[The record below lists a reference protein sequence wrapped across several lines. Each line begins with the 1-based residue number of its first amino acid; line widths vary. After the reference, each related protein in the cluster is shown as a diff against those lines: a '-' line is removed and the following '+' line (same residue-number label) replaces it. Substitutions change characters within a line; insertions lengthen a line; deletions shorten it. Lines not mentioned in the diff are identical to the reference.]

1 MADLGDA
8 LLSTWI
14 ALTRLAGP
22 VGGAIVGARRRR
34 GKEDPARSAERLGH
48 PSASRP
54 EGPLVWVHAVSVG
67 EAMAAMPVVDRLI
80 ADGKSVLVTTVTTTS
95 AALVGHRLKPG
106 LIHQF
111 APLDLAGPVDRFLA
125 HWRPDLAVFVESEI
139 WPVAIGRL
147 ADHGIPLVV
156 ANARLSPR
164 SFRGWQRAAP
174 AARAVFRRMSLVLA
188 QTDDDGARFA
198 QLGAPEVATFG
209 NIKFDA
215 GLPDVG
221 VAELD
226 ALKAGIGERP
236 MVLAASTH
244 PGEDEVVLTAL
255 LKLKESRPEALL
267 VIVPRHPVRG
277 GDIAL
282 LSEAAGLAT
291 RRRSVGELPD
301 GTTEVYVADTL
312 GELATFF
319 RLADVVLMGGT
330 FIEGIGGHNLIEP
343 ARLGAAV
350 VSGPHFSNWLDISHA
365 FIEAGGLT
373 IVRSPDEIAGATLD
387 LIEDPALR
395 ARQAA
400 AGERVVAGSA
410 GAVARTIEAIRPL
423 IGRSSGGNPC

>member
-22 VGGAIVGARRRR
+22 VGGAIVGVRRRR
-34 GKEDPARSAERLGH
+34 GKEDPARSAERLGQ

-80 ADGKSVLVTTVTTTS
+80 SDGMSVLVTTVTTTS

-221 VAELD
+221 AAELD
-226 ALKAGIGERP
+226 ALKDGMGGRP

-255 LKLKESRPEALL
+255 LKLKESRPEVLL

-291 RRRSVGELPD
+291 RRRSTGELPD
-301 GTTEVYVADTL
+301 GATEVYVADTL

-350 VSGPHFSNWLDISHA
+350 VSGPHFSNWLDIYHA
-365 FIEAGGLT
+365 FIEAGGLKV
-373 IVRSPDEIAGATLD
+373 VRSPDEISDATLD
-387 LIEDPALR
+387 LIEDRALR

-423 IGRSSGGNPC
+423 IGRPSGGSPC

>member
-34 GKEDPARSAERLGH
+34 GKEDPARSTERLGH
-48 PSASRP
+48 PSEARP

-67 EAMAAMPVVDRLI
+67 EAMAAMSVVDRLI
-80 ADGKSVLVTTVTTTS
+80 SDGKSVLVTTVTTTS
-95 AALVGHRLKPG
+95 AALVGHRLRPG

-164 SFRGWQRAAP
+164 SFQGWRRAAP

-221 VAELD
+221 DAELD
-226 ALKAGIGERP
+226 ALKAGIGDRP

-282 LSEAAGLAT
+282 LSEAAGLVT
-291 RRRSVGELPD
+291 RRRSTGELP
-301 GTTEVYVADTL
+301 GGATEVYVADTL

-350 VSGPHFSNWLDISHA
+350 VSGPHFSNWLDIYHA
-365 FIEAGGLT
+365 FIEAGGLKV
-373 IVRSPDEIAGATLD
+373 VRSPDEIAGATLD

-423 IGRSSGGNPC
+423 IGGSSGGNPC

>member
-34 GKEDPARSAERLGH
+34 GKEDPARSTERLGH
-48 PSASRP
+48 PSEARP

-80 ADGKSVLVTTVTTTS
+80 SDGKSVLVTTVTTTS
-95 AALVGHRLKPG
+95 AALVGHRLRPG

-164 SFRGWQRAAP
+164 SFQGWRRAAP

-221 VAELD
+221 DAELD
-226 ALKAGIGERP
+226 ALKAGIGDRP

-282 LSEAAGLAT
+282 LSEAAGLVT
-291 RRRSVGELPD
+291 RRRSTGELPD
-301 GTTEVYVADTL
+301 GATEVYVADTL

-350 VSGPHFSNWLDISHA
+350 VSGPHFSNWLDIYHA
-365 FIEAGGLT
+365 FIEAGGLKV
-373 IVRSPDEIAGATLD
+373 VRSPDEIAGATLD
-387 LIEDPALR
+387 LIADPALR
-395 ARQAA
+395 TRQAA

>member
-48 PSASRP
+48 PSAPRP

-80 ADGKSVLVTTVTTTS
+80 AEGKTVLVTTVTTTS
-95 AALVGHRLKPG
+95 AALIGHRLRPG

-147 ADHGIPLVV
+147 ADHDIPLVV

-164 SFRGWQRAAP
+164 SFQGWRRAAP

-188 QTDDDGARFA
+188 QTDDDGARFSR
-198 QLGAPEVATFG
+198 LGAPEVATFG

-215 GLPDVG
+215 GLPDVD
-221 VAELD
+221 VTDLD
-226 ALKAGIGERP
+226 ALRGGVGERP
-236 MVLAASTH
+236 VVLAASTH

-255 LKLKESRPEALL
+255 LTLKESRPEVLL

-291 RRRSVGELPD
+291 RRRGAGELPD
-301 GTTEVYVADTL
+301 DTTEVYVADTL

-319 RLADVVLMGGT
+319 QLADVVLMGGT

-350 VSGPHFSNWLDISHA
+350 VSGPHFSNWLDIYHA
-365 FIEAGGLT
+365 FIEAGGLKVVHT
-373 IVRSPDEIAGATLD
+373 PLEIASATLS

-395 ARQAA
+395 AKQAA

-410 GAVARTIEAIRPL
+410 GAVARTIEAITPL
-423 IGRSSGGNPC
+423 IDRPSGGGPC

>member
-14 ALTRLAGP
+14 ALTRLASP
-22 VGGAIVGARRRR
+22 VGGIIVGTRRRR

-48 PSASRP
+48 PSAGRP

-67 EAMAAMPVVDRLI
+67 EAMAAMPVIDRLT
-80 ADGKSVLVTTVTTTS
+80 AEGKSVLVTTVTTTS

-164 SFRGWQRAAP
+164 SFRGWRRAAP

-188 QTDDDGARFA
+188 QTDDDGERFSN
-198 QLGAPEVATFG
+198 LGAPDVATFG

-221 VAELD
+221 IADLD
-226 ALKAGIGERP
+226 ALREGVGDRP

-244 PGEDEVVLTAL
+244 PGEDELLLTAFL
-255 LKLKESRPEALL
+255 SLKEKRPEALL

-282 LSEAAGLAT
+282 LSEAAGLSV
-291 RRRSVGELPD
+291 RRRSAGELPD
-301 GTTEVYVADTL
+301 AMTEIYVADTL
-312 GELATFF
+312 GELSAFF
-319 RLADVVLMGGT
+319 RLATVVLMGGT
-330 FIEGIGGHNLIEP
+330 FIDGIGGHNLIEP

-350 VSGPHFSNWLDISHA
+350 ISGPHFSNWIDIYRA
-365 FIEAGGLT
+365 FIEAGGLK
-373 IVRSPDEIAGATLD
+373 IVRSPGELADATLK
-387 LIEDPALR
+387 LINEPALR
-395 ARQAA
+395 AKQAA
-400 AGERVVAGSA
+400 VGEQVVSGSA
-410 GAVARTIEAIRPL
+410 GAVARTIDAIMPL
-423 IGRSSGGNPC
+423 IGRASGGPPC

>member
-48 PSASRP
+48 PSAPRP

-80 ADGKSVLVTTVTTTS
+80 AEGKTVLVTTVTTTS
-95 AALVGHRLKPG
+95 AALIGHRLRPG

-147 ADHGIPLVV
+147 ADHDIPLVV

-164 SFRGWQRAAP
+164 SFQGWRRAAP

-188 QTDDDGARFA
+188 QTDDDGARFSR
-198 QLGAPEVATFG
+198 LGAPEVATFG

-215 GLPDVG
+215 GLPDVD
-221 VAELD
+221 VTDLD
-226 ALKAGIGERP
+226 ALRDGVGERP
-236 MVLAASTH
+236 VVLAASTH

-255 LKLKESRPEALL
+255 LTLKESRPEVLL

-291 RRRSVGELPD
+291 RRRGAGELPD
-301 GTTEVYVADTL
+301 DTTEVYVADTL

-319 RLADVVLMGGT
+319 QLADVVLMGGT

-350 VSGPHFSNWLDISHA
+350 VSGPHFSNWLDIYHA
-365 FIEAGGLT
+365 FIEAGGLKVVHT
-373 IVRSPDEIAGATLD
+373 PLEIASATLS

-395 ARQAA
+395 AKQAA

-410 GAVARTIEAIRPL
+410 GAVARTIEAITPL
-423 IGRSSGGNPC
+423 IDRPSGGGPC

>member
-221 VAELD
+221 IAELD

-244 PGEDEVVLTAL
+244 PGEDEVVLTTL

-350 VSGPHFSNWLDISHA
+350 VSGPHFSNWLDIYHA
-365 FIEAGGLT
+365 FIKAGGLT

-387 LIEDPALR
+387 LIKDPALR

>member
-34 GKEDPARSAERLGH
+34 GKEDPARSAERLGQ

-164 SFRGWQRAAP
+164 SFRGWQRAAA

-198 QLGAPEVATFG
+198 RLGAPEVATFG

-221 VAELD
+221 AAGLD
-226 ALKAGIGERP
+226 ALKDGMGGRP

-255 LKLKESRPEALL
+255 LKLKESRPEVLL

-291 RRRSVGELPD
+291 RRRSIGELPD
-301 GTTEVYVADTL
+301 GATEVYVADTL

-330 FIEGIGGHNLIEP
+330 FIEDIGGHNLIEP

-350 VSGPHFSNWLDISHA
+350 VSGPHFSNWLDIYHA

-373 IVRSPDEIAGATLD
+373 IARSPDEIAGATLD

-395 ARQAA
+395 ARQAT

-423 IGRSSGGNPC
+423 IGRSSGGSPC

>member
-14 ALTRLAGP
+14 ALTRLVSP
-22 VGGAIVGARRRR
+22 VGAIIVGARRRR

-48 PSASRP
+48 PSAPRP

-67 EAMAAMPVVDRLI
+67 EAMAAMPMVDRLI
-80 ADGKSVLVTTVTTTS
+80 AEGKGVLVTTVTTTS
-95 AALVGHRLKPG
+95 AALVGHRLRPG

-125 HWRPDLAVFVESEI
+125 HWRPDLALFVESEI

-164 SFRGWQRAAP
+164 SFQGWQRAAP

-188 QTDDDGARFA
+188 QTDDDGARFSR
-198 QLGAPEVATFG
+198 LGAPEVAVTG

-221 VAELD
+221 IADLD
-226 ALKAGIGERP
+226 ALQDGIGERP

-244 PGEDEVVLTAL
+244 PGEDEVVLTAF
-255 LKLKESRPEALL
+255 LKLRESRPQALL

-277 GDIAL
+277 SDIAL
-282 LSEAAGLAT
+282 LSQAAGLET
-291 RRRSVGELPD
+291 RRRGAGDAPD
-301 GTTEVYVADTL
+301 ATTDVYVADTL
-312 GELATFF
+312 GELAAFF

-330 FIEGIGGHNLIEP
+330 FIDGIGGHNLIEP

-350 VSGPHFSNWLDISHA
+350 VCGQYFANWLDIYRA
-365 FIEAGGLT
+365 FIDAGGLKVT
-373 IVRSPDEIAGATLD
+373 HSTDELASVTLS
-387 LIEDPALR
+387 LINDPALK
-395 ARQAA
+395 ATQAA
-400 AGERVVAGSA
+400 AGQRVVAGSA
-410 GAVARTIEAIRPL
+410 GAVARTIEAITPL
-423 IGRSSGGNPC
+423 IGRDAGGGPC

>member
-34 GKEDPARSAERLGH
+34 GKEDPARSTERLGH
-48 PSASRP
+48 PSEARP

-80 ADGKSVLVTTVTTTS
+80 SDGKSVLVTTVTTTS
-95 AALVGHRLKPG
+95 AALVGHRLRPG

-111 APLDLAGPVDRFLA
+111 APLDLAGPVDRFLT

-164 SFRGWQRAAP
+164 SFQGWRRAAP

-198 QLGAPEVATFG
+198 QLGAPKVATFG

-221 VAELD
+221 DAELD
-226 ALKAGIGERP
+226 ALKAGIGNRP

-277 GDIAL
+277 GDITL

-291 RRRSVGELPD
+291 RRRSTGELPD
-301 GTTEVYVADTL
+301 DATEVYVADTL

-350 VSGPHFSNWLDISHA
+350 VSGPHFSNWLDIYHA
-365 FIEAGGLT
+365 FIEAGGLKV
-373 IVRSPDEIAGATLD
+373 VRSPDEIAGATLD
-387 LIEDPALR
+387 LIDDPALR

>member
-1 MADLGDA
+1 
-8 LLSTWI
+8 
-14 ALTRLAGP
+14 
-22 VGGAIVGARRRR
+22 
-34 GKEDPARSAERLGH
+34 
-48 PSASRP
+48 
-54 EGPLVWVHAVSVG
+54 VHAVSVG

-221 VAELD
+221 IAELD
-226 ALKAGIGERP
+226 ALKAGMGERP

-350 VSGPHFSNWLDISHA
+350 VSGPHFSNWLDIYHA
-365 FIEAGGLT
+365 FIDAGGLT

>member
-14 ALTRLAGP
+14 VLTRLAGP
-22 VGGAIVGARRRR
+22 VGGAIVGVRRRR
-34 GKEDPARSAERLGH
+34 GKEDPARSAERLGQ

-80 ADGKSVLVTTVTTTS
+80 SDGMSVLVTTVTTTS

-198 QLGAPEVATFG
+198 RLGAPEVATFG

-221 VAELD
+221 AAELD
-226 ALKAGIGERP
+226 ALKDGMDGRP

-255 LKLKESRPEALL
+255 LKLKESRPEVLL

-291 RRRSVGELPD
+291 RRRSTGELPD
-301 GTTEVYVADTL
+301 GATEVYVADTL

-350 VSGPHFSNWLDISHA
+350 VSGPHFSNWLDIYHA
-365 FIEAGGLT
+365 FIEAGGLKV
-373 IVRSPDEIAGATLD
+373 VRSPDEIADATLD
-387 LIEDPALR
+387 LIEDRALR

-423 IGRSSGGNPC
+423 IGRPSGGSPC

>member
-34 GKEDPARSAERLGH
+34 GKEDPARSAERLGQ

-215 GLPDVG
+215 GLPDAG

-267 VIVPRHPVRG
+267 VVVPRHPVRG

-350 VSGPHFSNWLDISHA
+350 VSGPHFSNWLDIYHA
-365 FIEAGGLT
+365 FIDAGGLT

-423 IGRSSGGNPC
+423 ISRSSGGNPC

>member
-14 ALTRLAGP
+14 ALTRLASP
-22 VGGAIVGARRRR
+22 VGGAIVGMRRRH
-34 GKEDPARSAERLGH
+34 GKEDPARSSERLGH
-48 PSASRP
+48 PSAPRP
-54 EGPLVWVHAVSVG
+54 EGTLVWVHAVSVG

-80 ADGKSVLVTTVTTTS
+80 AEGKGVLVTTVTTTS
-95 AALVGHRLKPG
+95 AALVGHRLRPG

-147 ADHGIPLVV
+147 ADLGIPLVV

-164 SFRGWQRAAP
+164 SFAGWRRAAP

-188 QTDDDGARFA
+188 QTDDDGARFSE
-198 QLGAPEVATFG
+198 LGACEVATFG

-221 VAELD
+221 SADLD
-226 ALKAGIGERP
+226 ALRQGVGDRP
-236 MVLAASTH
+236 VVLAASTH

-255 LKLKESRPEALL
+255 LKIKESRPEVML

-277 GDIAL
+277 SDIAL
-282 LSEAAGLAT
+282 LCQSAGLAT
-291 RRRSVGELPD
+291 RRRGAGELPD
-301 GTTEVYVADTL
+301 AETEVYVADTL

-319 RLADVVLMGGT
+319 RFADLVLMGGT

-350 VSGPHFSNWLDISHA
+350 VSGPHFSNWLDIYHA
-365 FIEAGGLT
+365 FIEAGGLRVVQGADELAEAVLSL
-373 IVRSPDEIAGATLD
+373 IDDPD
-387 LIEDPALR
+387 LR
-395 ARQAA
+395 HRQAA

-410 GAVARTIEAIRPL
+410 GAVGRTMEAIAPL
-423 IGRSSGGNPC
+423 IGRPSGGSPC